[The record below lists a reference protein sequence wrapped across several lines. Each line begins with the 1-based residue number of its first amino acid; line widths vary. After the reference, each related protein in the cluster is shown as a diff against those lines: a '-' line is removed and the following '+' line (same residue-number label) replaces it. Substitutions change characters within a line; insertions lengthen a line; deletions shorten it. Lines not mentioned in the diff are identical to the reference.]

1 MWSLLDWCRGG
12 RVRWQTG
19 QLHLLPISIGLQC
32 GQDLGRLQD
41 RMPMRQHST
50 GGGGTLMN
58 LLRCMF
64 FMASHCSVQVHA
76 THIPG
81 NAADALSPR
90 LFCRLSRKTPHQF
103 LKLFWTWQSRNSHTG
118 PSCGGHDS
126 SVLSEGGTS
135 PVNPARIPVFQ
146 EQISCLLPKCR
157 NSIPTHFGG

>member
-1 MWSLLDWCRGG
+1 MGGSGG
-12 RVRWQTG
+12 RLVNCIYSRSALACSVGKIWAG
-19 QLHLLPISIGLQC
+19 SRIECQC
-32 GQDLGRLQD
+32 DNTALVVVVN
-41 RMPMRQHST
+41 S
-50 GGGGTLMN
+50 GTLMN